1 MIARLLDLYIVIQSI
16 YAIRQECCKGV
27 NNMMK
32 IKISYTTDEEQARFI
47 NTITKGFK
55 IVKLSK
61 EIPGKKYRNRYLE
74 LQ

>member
-1 MIARLLDLYIVIQSI
+1 MI
-16 YAIRQECCKGV
+16 K
-27 NNMMK
+27 MMK

-47 NTITKGFK
+47 DAITKGFK